1 MRSLTLPTTGAPML
15 RSADPYVLPRHL
27 VDLDPAQRAAVTH
40 DRGPLL
46 VVAGAGT
53 GKTRTLVARVADLV
67 HQGMRPERIL
77 LLTFTRRAAAEML
90 ARARVLAHDDRLRAV
105 RGGTFHSIAHR
116 VLQRHGAAVGLVP
129 GFSVLDESD
138 LRDVVALVRTELAL
152 GETGTRFPRAGTI
165 AAIGSR
171 VASARAPLSEVVM
184 QHFPWC
190 RDHLDGIRDVLVGAR
205 DRRRAMNAV
214 DFDDLLLAWHALM
227 RTPAGDV
234 VRAQF
239 DHVLV
244 DEYQDTNAVQADI
257 LARLVC
263 DHGNVTVVGDDAQAI
278 YGFRAASVDNILE
291 FADRFPGST
300 TVRLERNYRSGQSI
314 LDAANGVMA
323 RARRTHGIELSA
335 VRGGGP
341 RPRLVT
347 CADESAQSTAVCD
360 AVLELREQGIELRE
374 QAVLVRTGHHSDG
387 LELELARRDV
397 PFVKF
402 GGLQFLQAAH
412 VKDLAAMLRLL
423 DNPADELA
431 WHRVLG
437 LLDGVG
443 PATTRRML
451 TAMGIGAWRA
461 GDGGTSPMDAFL
473 DGVADV
479 PAAATTGVTALQ
491 HAWGAV
497 TDHVPVGAQLDLLS
511 GACRVLWPGRYEN
524 ATARLADVDRLGALA
539 AGHHDRGRFLA
550 ELTLDPPSSTSEL
563 AGPPHLDDDWL
574 TISTIH
580 SAKGGEWR
588 AVHLLHVTD
597 GNLPSDMSLRDA
609 EGVEEERRLLY
620 VAMTRARDELRLHA
634 PLRLHIDRFGTTSR
648 HGYAQLSRFV
658 TPVRHLLD
666 EHTAGR
672 EDDHGIGGPAGPPG
686 TASVDAELDQL
697 WAT

>member
-1 MRSLTLPTTGAPML
+1 MTPLSAAELADTDARS
-15 RSADPYVLPRHL
+15 RHL
-27 VDLDPAQRAAVTH
+27 DDLDPAQRSAATH
-40 DRGPLL
+40 GEGPLL

-53 GKTRTLVARVADLV
+53 GKTRTLVARVAELV
-67 HQGMRPERIL
+67 HRGVRPDRIL

-90 ARARVLAHDDRLRAV
+90 GRARSLTDDDRLRTV

-129 GFSVLDESD
+129 GFSVLDEGD
-138 LRDVVALVRTELAL
+138 VRDVIALVRTELEL
-152 GETGTRFPRAGTI
+152 GEAGTRFPRADTI
-165 AAIGSR
+165 ASIGSR
-171 VASARAPLSEVVM
+171 VANAREPLSEVVTR
-184 QHFPWC
+184 HFPWC

-214 DFDDLLLAWHALM
+214 DFDDLLLHWHALLSS
-227 RTPAGDV
+227 PAGDV
-234 VRAQF
+234 VRDQF

-244 DEYQDTNAVQADI
+244 DEYQDVNAVQADI
-257 LARLVC
+257 LATLVSG
-263 DHGNVTVVGDDAQAI
+263 HGNVTVVGDDAQAI
-278 YGFRAASVDNILE
+278 YGFRAASVDNILG
-291 FADRFPGST
+291 FAERFPGT
-300 TVRLERNYRSGQSI
+300 TIVRLERNHRSTQPI
-314 LDAANGVMA
+314 LDAANAIMA
-323 RARRTHGIELSA
+323 RARRGHGIQLTA
-335 VRGGGP
+335 TRTGGV

-360 AVLELREQGIELRE
+360 AVLELREAGVDLRQ

-451 TAMGIGAWRA
+451 AGLGVGTWRA
-461 GDGGTSPMDAFL
+461 GEDTPSPMRRFL
-473 DGVADV
+473 DAL
-479 PAAATTGVTALQ
+479 PAFPSAAAEGVTALQ
-491 HAWGAV
+491 AAWGAI
-497 TDHVPVGAQLDLLS
+497 TDDVAVGAQVDLL
-511 GACRVLWPGRYEN
+511 GQACRVLWPGRYEN

-539 AGHHDRGRFLA
+539 AGHRDRGRFLA
-550 ELTLDPPSSTSEL
+550 DLTLDPPSSSSEL

-597 GNLPSDMSLRDA
+597 GNIPSDMSLRDA
-609 EGVEEERRLLY
+609 DGVEEERRLLY
-620 VAMTRARDELRLHA
+620 VAMTRARDDLRLHA
-634 PLRLHIDRFGTTSR
+634 PLRFHIDRFATTSR

-658 TPVRHLLD
+658 TPARDLFDAHAAGADDD
-666 EHTAGR
+666 EPVG
-672 EDDHGIGGPAGPPG
+672 GPVGPAGPTP
-686 TASVDAELDQL
+686 VDADLDQL